1 MKPQVRLNLI
11 GLQMGSDWQ
20 VQEMD
25 WAIPGG
31 AHSAILSADIQNP
44 TQISS
49 EMVKAWFGRAVEIC
63 NPAGE
68 VLWHGWIEA
77 VSLESERLRLRWDCS
92 QMINRVIARYPTVSA
107 LLDPYRHWTYSS
119 WVEDQAGV
127 DRLGA
132 WEKLLTLEHADAGS
146 ALQVATNHLSSKS
159 KTSGTQIQLLEKYTS
174 PRLVL
179 HASGWWQRLDWTL
192 DGEEGGMLAHLPGG
206 KSQQP
211 FGLSGIDRLAQRFQ
225 VGGIAF
231 ALGQICLRA
240 ALIGAPAD
248 QVRVLVCADSGACPG
263 TVLATASLPN
273 YALHGGW
280 QWLTWQLDTA
290 LNLSAG
296 SFAWM
301 VVERSAGLDS
311 SNHYVLE
318 TDDGRGYP
326 DGELRCWNGSDWI
339 LRNQD
344 LRFCLL
350 AVTETTGLMREV
362 AERAVQGGVLRGV
375 QIWKDSGVQ
384 IPRWRALEKT
394 RRAALEE
401 WLAIGCVDGNEL
413 SALINPTGI
422 LEVFSLP
429 RLAELPL
436 QLGMDGRLCMPAG
449 TALPPANDLLGRRL
463 LLPGAGGEEEGIL
476 QGLRWTKEGGLLP
489 VMG

>member
-1 MKPQVRLNLI
+1 
-11 GLQMGSDWQ
+11 
-20 VQEMD
+20 
-25 WAIPGG
+25 
-31 AHSAILSADIQNP
+31 
-44 TQISS
+44 
-49 EMVKAWFGRAVEIC
+49 
-63 NPAGE
+63 
-68 VLWHGWIEA
+68 
-77 VSLESERLRLRWDCS
+77 
-92 QMINRVIARYPTVSA
+92 
-107 LLDPYRHWTYSS
+107 
-119 WVEDQAGV
+119 
-127 DRLGA
+127 
-132 WEKLLTLEHADAGS
+132 
-146 ALQVATNHLSSKS
+146 
-159 KTSGTQIQLLEKYTS
+159 
-174 PRLVL
+174 
-179 HASGWWQRLDWTL
+179 
-192 DGEEGGMLAHLPGG
+192 
-206 KSQQP
+206 
-211 FGLSGIDRLAQRFQ
+211 
-225 VGGIAF
+225 
-231 ALGQICLRA
+231 
-240 ALIGAPAD
+240 
-248 QVRVLVCADSGACPG
+248 
-263 TVLATASLPN
+263 VLATASLPN

>member
-1 MKPQVRLNLI
+1 MKPLVRLNLP

-25 WAIPGG
+25 WVIPGG

-49 EMVKAWFGRAVEIC
+49 EMVTSWYGQAVEIC

-68 VLWHGWIEA
+68 VLWHGWIES
-77 VSLESERLRLRWDCS
+77 VSLEFDRLRLRWDGS
-92 QMINRVIARYPTVSA
+92 QMTNRVIARYPTVSA
-107 LLDPYRHWTYSS
+107 LLDPYRSWRYSS

-127 DRLGA
+127 ERLGA
-132 WEKLLTLEHADAGS
+132 REKLLTLEHADAGS

-192 DGEEGGMLAHLPGG
+192 DSEEGGMLAHLPGG

-211 FGLSGIDRLAQRFQ
+211 FGLSGIERLAQRFQ
-225 VGGIAF
+225 VGGTAF

-248 QVRVLVCADSGACPG
+248 QVRVLICADNSARPG

-280 QWLTWQLDTA
+280 QWLTWHLDTA

-296 SFAWM
+296 SLAWL
-301 VVERSAGLDS
+301 VVERSAGLNS

-339 LRNQD
+339 LLNQD

-384 IPRWRALEKT
+384 IPRWRTLEKT

-413 SALINPTGI
+413 STLINPAGI
-422 LEVFSLP
+422 LEVFPLP

-436 QLGMDGRLCMPAG
+436 QLGMDGRLHLPAG
-449 TALPPANDLLGRRL
+449 TAMPPANDLLGRRL
-463 LLPGAGGEEEGIL
+463 MLPGAGGEEEGIL
-476 QGLRWTKEGGLLP
+476 QGLHWTKEGGLLP
-489 VMG
+489 LM